1 MSEADA
7 RWKQRFANFKKA
19 HAQVADALALMG
31 QRSLSDLERQGV
43 IKAFEFTYELSW
55 KLLRDYL
62 LWQGISPIAG
72 SRDAIREAFRLNLI
86 SDGHAWM
93 AMLQERNRSLHIY
106 DESTIDGILGNLQ
119 NRYVQLFDELDQA
132 FEQIIR
138 TNPSATLKKP

>member
-1 MSEADA
+1 MSEADV
-7 RWKQRFANFKKA
+7 RWKQRFSNFKKA
-19 HAQVADALALMG
+19 HAQVTDALVLMG

-62 LWQGISPIAG
+62 LWQGVSPIAG
-72 SRDAIREAFRLNLI
+72 SRDAIREAFRLNII

-93 AMLQERNRSLHIY
+93 AMLQDRNKTVHIY

-119 NRYVQLFDELDQA
+119 NQYAQLFDELDKE
-132 FEQIIR
+132 FDRIIR
-138 TNPSATLKKP
+138 TNASQTTPP